1 MASAAIRILLFVSL
15 VFGGLSGSA
24 AAGIQLDPD
33 DTLNS
38 TVSTVTT
45 QTGDI
50 TDAIGSVDDAT
61 NDVTEAV
68 DDTTD
73 AVTGSVN
80 DATESVSSGSATTE
94 SVTESVTNVLSGSTS
109 SGADSTSSSG
119 ADSTSSSGSNTSGSS
134 GGSGE
139 TTSTSSRQSA
149 SASNRGSPRTRF
161 DRLPARY
168 ETLLERIES
177 GFRVQASI
185 AQLRALLA
193 NASPELRATIL
204 RLIRA
209 EIRRLE
215 KGGLTPRERA
225 AVRRLTPL
233 LKGFQASRLPEGI
246 SLRDGTASLPA
257 ASSDGRAEFA
267 GANTGPPLSFERAGS
282 GGDEAERGDGAP
294 SGPLFALP
302 SPPGPAYWLLVLLA
316 AIAGALWFGARA
328 PRHVLPTGVR
338 GIVEIRGPEISALA
352 ATIGLIAVVG
362 AALLI
367 QALFL

>member
-1 MASAAIRILLFVSL
+1 M
-15 VFGGLSGSA
+15 
-24 AAGIQLDPD
+24 
-33 DTLNS
+33 
-38 TVSTVTT
+38 
-45 QTGDI
+45 
-50 TDAIGSVDDAT
+50 
-61 NDVTEAV
+61 
-68 DDTTD
+68 
-73 AVTGSVN
+73 
-80 DATESVSSGSATTE
+80 
-94 SVTESVTNVLSGSTS
+94 
-109 SGADSTSSSG
+109 
-119 ADSTSSSGSNTSGSS
+119 SS

-209 EIRRLE
+209 EIRTLE
-215 KGGLTPRERA
+215 KGGLTPKERA

-233 LKGFQASRLPEGI
+233 LKAFQASRLPDRI

-257 ASSDGRAEFA
+257 ASSYGRAQVA
-267 GANTGPPLSFERAGS
+267 GANTGPPLSSERAGS
-282 GGDEAERGDGAP
+282 GGDEAERGSGAP
-294 SGPLFALP
+294 SGPLFPLP

-316 AIAGALWFGARA
+316 AIAGALWLGARA

-338 GIVEIRGPEISALA
+338 GIVEIRGAEISALA

>member
-1 MASAAIRILLFVSL
+1 MASAARILLFVSL

-24 AAGIQLDPD
+24 AAGIQLDPA

-50 TDAIGSVDDAT
+50 TDAIGSADDAT
-61 NDVTEAV
+61 DDLTEAV

-80 DATESVSSGSATTE
+80 DATGSVSSGSATTE
-94 SVTESVTNVLSGSTS
+94 SVTDVLSGSTS

-119 ADSTSSSGSNTSGSS
+119 SNTSMSS

-168 ETLLERIES
+168 ETLLERIAS

-204 RLIRA
+204 RLIRG

-215 KGGLTPRERA
+215 KGGLTPKERA

-233 LKGFQASRLPEGI
+233 LKAFQASRLPDRI

-257 ASSDGRAEFA
+257 ASSYGRAQVA
-267 GANTGPPLSFERAGS
+267 GANTGPPLSSERAGS
-282 GGDEAERGDGAP
+282 GGDEAERGSGAP
-294 SGPLFALP
+294 SGPLFPLP

-316 AIAGALWFGARA
+316 AIAGALWLGARA

-338 GIVEIRGPEISALA
+338 GIVEIRGAEISALA

>member
-1 MASAAIRILLFVSL
+1 MASAARILLFVSL

-24 AAGIQLDPD
+24 AAGIQLDPA

-38 TVSTVTT
+38 TVSTATT

-50 TDAIGSVDDAT
+50 TDAIGSVDD
-61 NDVTEAV
+61 
-68 DDTTD
+68 TTD

-80 DATESVSSGSATTE
+80 DATGSVGSGSATTE

-119 ADSTSSSGSNTSGSS
+119 SNASVSS

-168 ETLLERIES
+168 ETLFERIES

-209 EIRRLE
+209 EIRKLE
-215 KGGLTPRERA
+215 KGGLTPKERA

-233 LKGFQASRLPEGI
+233 LKAFQASRLPDRI
-246 SLRDGTASLPA
+246 SLPDGTASLPP
-257 ASSDGRAEFA
+257 ASSYGRAQVA
-267 GANTGPPLSFERAGS
+267 GANTGPPLSSERAGS
-282 GGDEAERGDGAP
+282 GADEAERGSGAP
-294 SGPLFALP
+294 SGPFFPLP

-316 AIAGALWFGARA
+316 AIAGALWLGARA
-328 PRHVLPTGVR
+328 PRHVLPTGLR
-338 GIVEIRGPEISALA
+338 GIVEIRGAEISALA
-352 ATIGLIAVVG
+352 TTIGLIAVVG

>member
-24 AAGIQLDPD
+24 GAGIQLDPA

-38 TVSTVTT
+38 TESTVTT

-61 NDVTEAV
+61 DDVTEAV

-80 DATESVSSGSATTE
+80 DATGSVSDATGSVSSGSATTG
-94 SVTESVTNVLSGSTS
+94 SVTNVLSGST
-109 SGADSTSSSG
+109 SSG

-149 SASNRGSPRTRF
+149 SASNRRSPRTRF

-193 NASPELRATIL
+193 NASPELRATTL

-215 KGGLTPRERA
+215 KGGLTPKERA

-233 LKGFQASRLPEGI
+233 LKAFQASRLPDRI

-257 ASSDGRAEFA
+257 ASSYGRAQVA
-267 GANTGPPLSFERAGS
+267 GANTGPPLSSERAGS
-282 GGDEAERGDGAP
+282 GGDEAERGSGAP
-294 SGPLFALP
+294 SGPFFPLP

-316 AIAGALWFGARA
+316 AIAGALWLGARA

-338 GIVEIRGPEISALA
+338 GIVEIRGAEISALA
-352 ATIGLIAVVG
+352 TTIGLIAVVG

>member
-24 AAGIQLDPD
+24 GAGIQLDPA

-38 TVSTVTT
+38 TESTVTT

-61 NDVTEAV
+61 DDVTEAV

-80 DATESVSSGSATTE
+80 DATGSVSDATGSVSSGSATTG
-94 SVTESVTNVLSGSTS
+94 SVTNVLSGSTS
-109 SGADSTSSSG
+109 SGADSTL
-119 ADSTSSSGSNTSGSS
+119 SSGSNTSGSS

-193 NASPELRATIL
+193 NASPELRATTL

-215 KGGLTPRERA
+215 KGGLTPKERA

-233 LKGFQASRLPEGI
+233 LKAFQASRLPDRI

-257 ASSDGRAEFA
+257 ASSYGRAQVA
-267 GANTGPPLSFERAGS
+267 GANTGPPLSSERAGS
-282 GGDEAERGDGAP
+282 VGDEAERGSGAP
-294 SGPLFALP
+294 SGPFFPLP

-316 AIAGALWFGARA
+316 AIAGALWLGARA

-338 GIVEIRGPEISALA
+338 GIVEIRGAEISALA
-352 ATIGLIAVVG
+352 TTIGLIAVVG

>member
-24 AAGIQLDPD
+24 GAGIQLDPA

-38 TVSTVTT
+38 TESTVTT

-61 NDVTEAV
+61 DDVTGAV

-80 DATESVSSGSATTE
+80 DATGSVSSGSASSGSATG
-94 SVTESVTNVLSGSTS
+94 SVTNVLSGST
-109 SGADSTSSSG
+109 SSG

-193 NASPELRATIL
+193 NASPELRATTL

-215 KGGLTPRERA
+215 KGGLTPKERA

-233 LKGFQASRLPEGI
+233 LKAFQASRLPDRI

-257 ASSDGRAEFA
+257 ASSYGRAQVA
-267 GANTGPPLSFERAGS
+267 GANTGPPLSSERAGS
-282 GGDEAERGDGAP
+282 GGDEAERGSGAP
-294 SGPLFALP
+294 SGPFFPLP

-316 AIAGALWFGARA
+316 AIAGALWLGARA

-338 GIVEIRGPEISALA
+338 GIVEIRGAEISALA
-352 ATIGLIAVVG
+352 TTIGLIAVVG

>member
-1 MASAAIRILLFVSL
+1 MASAARILLFVSL

-24 AAGIQLDPD
+24 AAGIQLDPA

-61 NDVTEAV
+61 DDLTEAV

-80 DATESVSSGSATTE
+80 DATGSVSSGSA
-94 SVTESVTNVLSGSTS
+94 TESVTNVLSGST
-109 SGADSTSSSG
+109 SSG

-177 GFRVQASI
+177 GFRVPASI

-215 KGGLTPRERA
+215 KGGLTPKERA

-233 LKGFQASRLPEGI
+233 LKAFQASRLPDRI

-257 ASSDGRAEFA
+257 ASSYGRAQVA
-267 GANTGPPLSFERAGS
+267 GANTGPPLSSERAGS
-282 GGDEAERGDGAP
+282 GGDEAERGSGAP
-294 SGPLFALP
+294 SGPLFPLP

-316 AIAGALWFGARA
+316 AIAGALWLGARA
-328 PRHVLPTGVR
+328 PRHVLPTGLR
-338 GIVEIRGPEISALA
+338 GIVEIRGAEISALA

>member
-1 MASAAIRILLFVSL
+1 MASAARILLFVSL

-24 AAGIQLDPD
+24 AAGIQLDPA

-38 TVSTVTT
+38 TVSTATT

-61 NDVTEAV
+61 DDLTEAV

-80 DATESVSSGSATTE
+80 DATGSVSSGSA
-94 SVTESVTNVLSGSTS
+94 TESVTNVLSGSTS

-119 ADSTSSSGSNTSGSS
+119 SNTSMSS

-168 ETLLERIES
+168 ETLFERIES

-215 KGGLTPRERA
+215 KGGLTPKERA

-233 LKGFQASRLPEGI
+233 LKAFQASRLPDRI

-257 ASSDGRAEFA
+257 ASSYGRAQVA
-267 GANTGPPLSFERAGS
+267 GANTGPPLSSERAGS
-282 GGDEAERGDGAP
+282 GADEAERGSGAP
-294 SGPLFALP
+294 SGPFFPLP

-316 AIAGALWFGARA
+316 AIAGALWLGARA

-338 GIVEIRGPEISALA
+338 GIVEIRGAEISALA

>member
-24 AAGIQLDPD
+24 AAGIQLDPA

-50 TDAIGSVDDAT
+50 TDAIGSGDDAT
-61 NDVTEAV
+61 DDLTEAV
-68 DDTTD
+68 DD
-73 AVTGSVN
+73 
-80 DATESVSSGSATTE
+80 TTE

-109 SGADSTSSSG
+109 SE
-119 ADSTSSSGSNTSGSS
+119 ADSTSSSGSNTSMSS

-215 KGGLTPRERA
+215 KGGLTPKERA

-233 LKGFQASRLPEGI
+233 LKAFQASRLPDRI

-257 ASSDGRAEFA
+257 ASSYGRAQVA
-267 GANTGPPLSFERAGS
+267 GANTGPLLSSERAGS
-282 GGDEAERGDGAP
+282 GGDEAERGSGAP
-294 SGPLFALP
+294 SGPLFPLP

-316 AIAGALWFGARA
+316 AIAGALWLGARA

-338 GIVEIRGPEISALA
+338 GIVELRGAEISALA
-352 ATIGLIAVVG
+352 ATIGLIAVLG

>member
-24 AAGIQLDPD
+24 AAGIQLDAA

-50 TDAIGSVDDAT
+50 TDAIGSGDDAT
-61 NDVTEAV
+61 DDLTGAV

-80 DATESVSSGSATTE
+80 DATGSVSSGSA
-94 SVTESVTNVLSGSTS
+94 TESVTNVLSGSTS

-119 ADSTSSSGSNTSGSS
+119 SNTSVSS
-134 GGSGE
+134 RGSGE

-168 ETLLERIES
+168 ETLLERIAS

-215 KGGLTPRERA
+215 KGGLTPKERA

-233 LKGFQASRLPEGI
+233 LKAFQASRLPDRI

-257 ASSDGRAEFA
+257 ASSYGRAQVA
-267 GANTGPPLSFERAGS
+267 GANTGPPLSSERAGS
-282 GGDEAERGDGAP
+282 GGDEAERGSGAP
-294 SGPLFALP
+294 SGPLFPLP

-316 AIAGALWFGARA
+316 AIAGALWLGARA

-338 GIVEIRGPEISALA
+338 GIVEIRGAEISALA

>member
-1 MASAAIRILLFVSL
+1 MASAAIRILLFVWL

-24 AAGIQLDPD
+24 AAGIQLDPA

-50 TDAIGSVDDAT
+50 TDAIGSGDDAT
-61 NDVTEAV
+61 DDLTEAV

-80 DATESVSSGSATTE
+80 DATGSVSSGSA
-94 SVTESVTNVLSGSTS
+94 TESVTNVLSGSTS

-119 ADSTSSSGSNTSGSS
+119 SNTSMSS

-215 KGGLTPRERA
+215 KGGLTPKERA

-233 LKGFQASRLPEGI
+233 LKAFQAARLPDRI
-246 SLRDGTASLPA
+246 SLRDGAASLPA
-257 ASSDGRAEFA
+257 ASSYGRAQVA
-267 GANTGPPLSFERAGS
+267 GANTGPPLSSERAGS
-282 GGDEAERGDGAP
+282 GGDEAERGSGAP
-294 SGPLFALP
+294 SGPLFPLP

-316 AIAGALWFGARA
+316 AIAGALWLGARA

-338 GIVEIRGPEISALA
+338 GIVEIRGAEISALA

>member
-1 MASAAIRILLFVSL
+1 M
-15 VFGGLSGSA
+15 
-24 AAGIQLDPD
+24 
-33 DTLNS
+33 
-38 TVSTVTT
+38 
-45 QTGDI
+45 
-50 TDAIGSVDDAT
+50 
-61 NDVTEAV
+61 
-68 DDTTD
+68 
-73 AVTGSVN
+73 
-80 DATESVSSGSATTE
+80 
-94 SVTESVTNVLSGSTS
+94 
-109 SGADSTSSSG
+109 
-119 ADSTSSSGSNTSGSS
+119 SS

-215 KGGLTPRERA
+215 KGGLTPKERA

-233 LKGFQASRLPEGI
+233 LKAFQASRLPDRI

-257 ASSDGRAEFA
+257 ASSYGRAQVA
-267 GANTGPPLSFERAGS
+267 GANTGPLLSSERAGS
-282 GGDEAERGDGAP
+282 GGDEAERGSGAP
-294 SGPLFALP
+294 SGPLFPLP

-316 AIAGALWFGARA
+316 AIAGALWLGARA

-338 GIVEIRGPEISALA
+338 GIVELRGAEISALA
-352 ATIGLIAVVG
+352 ATIGLIAVLG

>member
-1 MASAAIRILLFVSL
+1 MASAARILLFVSL

-24 AAGIQLDPD
+24 GAGIQLDPA

-38 TVSTVTT
+38 TESTVTT

-61 NDVTEAV
+61 DDVTEAV

-80 DATESVSSGSATTE
+80 DATGSVSSGSATTG
-94 SVTESVTNVLSGSTS
+94 SVTNVLSGSTS

-119 ADSTSSSGSNTSGSS
+119 SNTSMSS

-215 KGGLTPRERA
+215 KGGLTPKERA

-233 LKGFQASRLPEGI
+233 LKAFQASRLPDRI

-257 ASSDGRAEFA
+257 ASSYGRAQVA
-267 GANTGPPLSFERAGS
+267 GANTGPPLSSERAGS
-282 GGDEAERGDGAP
+282 GGDEAERGSGAP
-294 SGPLFALP
+294 SGPLFPLP

-316 AIAGALWFGARA
+316 AIAGALWLGARA

-338 GIVEIRGPEISALA
+338 GIVEIRGAEISALA

>member
-24 AAGIQLDPD
+24 AAGIQLDPA

-61 NDVTEAV
+61 DDLTEAV

-80 DATESVSSGSATTE
+80 DATGSVSSGSA
-94 SVTESVTNVLSGSTS
+94 TESVTNVLSGSTS

-119 ADSTSSSGSNTSGSS
+119 SNTSMSS

-168 ETLLERIES
+168 ETLLERIAS

-215 KGGLTPRERA
+215 KGGLTPKERA

-233 LKGFQASRLPEGI
+233 LKAFQASRLPDRI
-246 SLRDGTASLPA
+246 SLRDGAASLPA
-257 ASSDGRAEFA
+257 ASSYGRAQVA
-267 GANTGPPLSFERAGS
+267 GANTGPPLSSERAGS
-282 GGDEAERGDGAP
+282 GGDEAERGSGAP
-294 SGPLFALP
+294 SGPLFPLP

-316 AIAGALWFGARA
+316 AIAGALWLGARA

-338 GIVEIRGPEISALA
+338 GIVEIRGAEISALA

-367 QALFL
+367 QALLL

>member
-1 MASAAIRILLFVSL
+1 MASAARILLFVSL

-24 AAGIQLDPD
+24 AAGIQLDPA

-50 TDAIGSVDDAT
+50 TDAIGSVDD
-61 NDVTEAV
+61 
-68 DDTTD
+68 TTD

-80 DATESVSSGSATTE
+80 DATGSVSSGSATTE
-94 SVTESVTNVLSGSTS
+94 SVTDVLSGSTS

-119 ADSTSSSGSNTSGSS
+119 SNTSMSS

-168 ETLLERIES
+168 ETLFERIES

-215 KGGLTPRERA
+215 KGGLTPKERA

-233 LKGFQASRLPEGI
+233 LKAFQASRLPDRI

-257 ASSDGRAEFA
+257 ASSYGRAQVA
-267 GANTGPPLSFERAGS
+267 GANTGPPLSSERAGS
-282 GGDEAERGDGAP
+282 GGDEAERGSGAP
-294 SGPLFALP
+294 SGPLFPLP

-316 AIAGALWFGARA
+316 AIAGALWLGARA

-338 GIVEIRGPEISALA
+338 GIVEIRGAEISALA
-352 ATIGLIAVVG
+352 TTIGLIAVVG

>member
-24 AAGIQLDPD
+24 GAGIQLDPA

-38 TVSTVTT
+38 TESTVTT

-61 NDVTEAV
+61 DDVTEAV

-80 DATESVSSGSATTE
+80 DATGSVSSGSATTG
-94 SVTESVTNVLSGSTS
+94 SVTGSVTNVLSGST
-109 SGADSTSSSG
+109 SSG

-193 NASPELRATIL
+193 NASPELRATTL

-215 KGGLTPRERA
+215 KGGLTPKERA

-233 LKGFQASRLPEGI
+233 LKAFQASRLPDRN

-257 ASSDGRAEFA
+257 ASSYGRAQVA
-267 GANTGPPLSFERAGS
+267 GANTGPPLSSERAGS
-282 GGDEAERGDGAP
+282 GGDEAERGSGAP
-294 SGPLFALP
+294 SGPFFRLP

-316 AIAGALWFGARA
+316 AIAGALWLGARA

-338 GIVEIRGPEISALA
+338 GILEIRGAEISALA
-352 ATIGLIAVVG
+352 TTIGLIAVVG

>member
-24 AAGIQLDPD
+24 GAGIQLDPAG
-33 DTLNS
+33 TLNS
-38 TVSTVTT
+38 TESTVTT

-61 NDVTEAV
+61 DDVTEAV
-68 DDTTD
+68 DDTSD

-80 DATESVSSGSATTE
+80 DATGSVSDATGSVSSGSATTG
-94 SVTESVTNVLSGSTS
+94 SVTNVLSGSTS
-109 SGADSTSSSG
+109 SGADSTL
-119 ADSTSSSGSNTSGSS
+119 SSGSNTSGSS

-139 TTSTSSRQSA
+139 TTSPSSRQSA
-149 SASNRGSPRTRF
+149 SASNRRSPRTRF

-193 NASPELRATIL
+193 NASPELRATTL

-215 KGGLTPRERA
+215 KGGLTPKERA

-233 LKGFQASRLPEGI
+233 LKAFQASRLPDRI

-257 ASSDGRAEFA
+257 ASSYGRAQVA
-267 GANTGPPLSFERAGS
+267 GANTGPPLSSERAGS
-282 GGDEAERGDGAP
+282 GGDEAERGSGAP
-294 SGPLFALP
+294 SGPFFPLP

-316 AIAGALWFGARA
+316 AIAGALWLGARA

-338 GIVEIRGPEISALA
+338 GIVQIRGAEISALA
-352 ATIGLIAVVG
+352 TTIGLIAVVG